1 MGLLR
6 ACLME
11 VRARRG
17 DWDTEPEIGAKPV
30 ALSAG
35 GVTAPSSLGRP
46 LNLPEPLPRK
56 ARNFSDPAAYIP
68 A

>member
-1 MGLLR
+1 MALLR

-30 ALSAG
+30 VLSAE
-35 GVTAPSSLGRP
+35 GVSAPFPLGRP
-46 LNLPEPLPRK
+46 LNLPEPLSRK
-56 ARNFSDPAAYIP
+56 ARHFSDPVAYIP